1 MKTLIISAL
10 SQIQFCPPLASTE
23 FYELLM
29 QFAINLAVLVILARV
44 LYFRWNHN
52 SEYMFA
58 QLMAGIIVF
67 MICAMLRW
75 VQLGLGLALGLFAIF
90 AIIRFRTV
98 NVPVKEMVYLFMA
111 VGISAV
117 NALLQLSDCL
127 QWIIFANII
136 LVGLTFVMER
146 YFFGKKLS
154 RRTITFSNTELLKP
168 SKQLL
173 LIQELKTLTELDIVR
188 FEIGKVDYTK
198 GLAQIRIFFTGNG
211 NGNFN
216 EGENSNDDD

>member
-1 MKTLIISAL
+1 MEAL
-10 SQIQFCPPLASTE
+10 FIPTILKIQFCPPVASSE

-29 QFAINLAVLVILARV
+29 QFGLNLIVLVILARV
-44 LYFRWNHN
+44 LYFTWNRN

-90 AIIRFRTV
+90 AIIRFRTI

-117 NALLQLSDCL
+117 NALLQISQCL
-127 QWIIFANII
+127 QWMIFANIV
-136 LVGLTFVMER
+136 LVGLTFVMEK

-154 RRTITFSNTELLKP
+154 HRTITFNNTDLLKP
-168 SKQLL
+168 SKQSLL
-173 LIQELKTLTELDIVR
+173 LQELKTLTELDIVR
-188 FEIGKVDYTK
+188 FEIGKVDYIK
-198 GLAQIRIFFTGNG
+198 GHAQIRLYFTGEG
-211 NGNFN
+211 DGSFN
-216 EGENSNDDD
+216 EAENANDDD